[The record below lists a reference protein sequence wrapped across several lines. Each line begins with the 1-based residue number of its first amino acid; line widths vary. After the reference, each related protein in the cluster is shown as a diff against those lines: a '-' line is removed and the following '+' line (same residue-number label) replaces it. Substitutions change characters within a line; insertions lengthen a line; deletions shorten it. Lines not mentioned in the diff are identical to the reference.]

1 MNCNKLFSLL
11 ILALPLSLAAQNF
24 KYSIS
29 ADDADCM
36 RKIGEKT
43 TFTVTVLNADG
54 TTASNGTV
62 KATIDNF
69 GPLLQSEKNFDISK
83 SNPFTISGTLNE
95 PGFLRLTLL
104 EENSKRKDFSVGYE
118 PELITK
124 ASPSPA
130 DFDEFW
136 ANAKAKL
143 AQTVPLDPVITP
155 YKDQSTEDFNFYK
168 ISFATFG
175 RRVYGYLTVPKAKTP
190 SKFPI
195 MISVNSAGMH
205 RWSNNLTGR
214 KNAIMV
220 QFSVFDWHMD
230 KKWESLG
237 YMKRYNDLNARC
249 KKDGPSLTY
258 AAHGISISKE
268 DYFFYPVILGIDRAI
283 DWLAKVFPV
292 DKNRFLYQGTS
303 QGGGFGYYLCALNKN
318 FTHGAF
324 IVPAITD
331 TMGYLKNR
339 QSGWPKIIEKNSHTK
354 EAKVIAEKNAPYFDG
369 ANFASRITCK
379 VRVVVGL
386 SDVTCPPNAVYAS
399 YNEIPSKDKKI
410 LYGIDMTHSCRRE
423 FYEKLETW
431 LMPN

>member
-1 MNCNKLFSLL
+1 MKNAKFAILL
-11 ILALPLSLAAQNF
+11 LALPLSLCANNF

-36 RKIGEKT
+36 RKISEKT
-43 TFTVTVLNADG
+43 TFTVKVLNSDG
-54 TTASNGTV
+54 TLASNGTV
-62 KATIDNF
+62 DATIDNF
-69 GPLLQSEKNFDISK
+69 GPQVQVKKSIDVSK
-83 SNPFTISGTLNE
+83 SNPFSISAALNE
-95 PGFLRLTLL
+95 PGFLRLTLS
-104 EENSKRKDFSVGYE
+104 EKNSKRKDFSVGYE
-118 PELITK
+118 PERIKK

-136 ANAKAKL
+136 SNAKDKL
-143 AQTVPLDPVITP
+143 ANSVPLDPEIIP
-155 YKDQSTEDFNFYK
+155 YEGQSTEDFNFYK

-175 RRVYGYLTVPKAKTP
+175 RRVYGYLSVPKAKSPT
-190 SKFPI
+190 KFPI

-205 RWSNNLTGR
+205 KWSNSLTGR
-214 KNAIMV
+214 KDAIMV

-230 KKWESLG
+230 KNWEKLG
-237 YMKRYNDLNARC
+237 LMKKYDELHARC
-249 KKDGPSLTY
+249 KKDGDLLTY
-258 AAHGISISKE
+258 AAHGISSSKE

-283 DWLAKVFPV
+283 DWLASVLPV
-292 DKNRFLYQGTS
+292 DKNRFLYKGTS
-303 QGGGFGYYLCALNKN
+303 QGGGFGFYLCALNKN

-354 EAKVIAEKNAPYFDG
+354 ESRAAAEKNAPYFDG

-386 SDVTCPPNAVYAS
+386 SDITCPPNAVYAS
-399 YNEIPSKDKKI
+399 FNEIPSEDKKI
-410 LYGIDMTHSCRRE
+410 LHGIDMTHSCRRE
-423 FYEKLETW
+423 FYEKLDAW
-431 LMPN
+431 LIPSN